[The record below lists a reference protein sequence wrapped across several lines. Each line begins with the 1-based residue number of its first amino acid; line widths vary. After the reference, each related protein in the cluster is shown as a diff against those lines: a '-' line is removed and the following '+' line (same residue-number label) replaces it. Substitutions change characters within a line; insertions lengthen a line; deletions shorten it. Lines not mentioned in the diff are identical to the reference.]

1 MRSPRTRLAAPAML
15 LPALSLLLVACQPQA
30 TQAPT
35 TPAAAAP
42 AAPAAAPVDL
52 VARGEYLVRI
62 AGCNDCYTAAYAEKQ
77 GKVPKEQWLTGS
89 PLGFH
94 GPWGTTYASNLRL
107 RMQNFSEDEWLAY
120 SANLRTRPIMPDFAV
135 RDMTEE
141 DRRALYR
148 FIRGLGPARF
158 ASAGGAAPA
167 PDPSLAAY
175 GPGAATSPGRR
186 GGRARTQRSLKPV
199 PGRVGRA
206 ASKAYNFGTL

>member
-62 AGCNDCYTAAYAEKQ
+62 AGCNDCHTAAYAENQ

-107 RMQNFSEDEWLAY
+107 RMQDFSEDEWLAY

-148 FIRGLGPARF
+148 FIRGLGPAG
-158 ASAGGAAPA
+158 SPA
-167 PDPSLAAY
+167 PVALPPGQPPPLPHMALVLPPPPADAA
-175 GPGAATSPGRR
+175 GA
-186 GGRARTQRSLKPV
+186 RAPN
-199 PGRVGRA
+199 A
-206 ASKAYNFGTL
+206 H